1 MESNTTRPSA
11 LKKGIIG
18 IVSVVAIA
26 GIAMYVSGSKKEEE
40 VAETSITTKEE
51 TKGQT
56 ANEGQKNELPLTKEE
71 LAKTTV
77 YKNGIYTNKGTYT
90 SPAGE
95 EHVEVSITLTDDII
109 TSATWKGE
117 ATNPG
122 SIRWQGEFSK
132 GFSAA
137 VVGKKIDEVALTV
150 VNGSS
155 LTPKGFMDAL
165 QKVKLGA
172 KS

>member
-1 MESNTTRPSA
+1 MESNTTEPSA

-26 GIAMYVSGSKKEEE
+26 GIAMYVSGSKKEEK